1 MIFNASAGAA
11 LERSMPRIQGLRCSA
26 AVAGAEG
33 GDGVGVARLGPHV
46 LVGPGGAVRVRGA
59 REDRDGLDHPVVVAH
74 ALIVARAPATE
85 PGIRSRQR
93 DRVGGPLA
101 G

>member
-1 MIFNASAGAA
+1 MMIFNASAGAA

-33 GDGVGVARLGPHV
+33 GD
-46 LVGPGGAVRVRGA
+46 RVEDGKSPVDV